1 MRIRDTL
8 ASIESRCTR
17 FHATTR
23 AVTAWIAHEAR
34 CRSRRAL
41 LDVTWVEL
49 RDWTVLVGRAW
60 AGCDGT
66 KMGRERTPR
75 LANCRIQLTRR
86 WRGCGCHGAPM
97 NTSEA
102 IDAVL
107 RRAVLRTGECR
118 CHEYN
123 VLRWWRRGES
133 LSVRERG
140 GMTCNV
146 RAAVRRSSRG
156 PGAPPLGDTWGADI
170 AITGASRHPRGPIR
184 GGGRHGWVGSNCR
197 LLLCRLPLLRRYGP
211 AIARP
216 HRRLWHCGDTDP
228 WQNLVPSFLYLP
240 RLPTPSRPD
249 NQTRGRP
256 TAVAPPSGARR
267 PRISDRTLHT
277 VSTRHTSHTGRGERH
292 SAARVALVAGMRP
305 RSALHAACSNRARGD
320 CRVERLCC
328 GTARLL
334 SPDRPMRCRRH
345 RLRSAAASAPR
356 SDRRPGTRR
365 RPRRADR

>member
-184 GGGRHGWVGSNCR
+184 GGGRHGWVGSNCP
-197 LLLCRLPLLRRYGP
+197 LLLLPFAALTSLRPRDSPATPSTLALRRH
-211 AIARP
+211 RP
-216 HRRLWHCGDTDP
+216 MAEPCTEFSLSTKTTNPQPTRQPNPGETNCRRSAL
-228 WQNLVPSFLYLP
+228 
-240 RLPTPSRPD
+240 
-249 NQTRGRP
+249 
-256 TAVAPPSGARR
+256 RR
-267 PRISDRTLHT
+267 PASTHLRPHT
-277 VSTRHTSHTGRGERH
+277 VSTPHVAHRAGRAPQRG
-292 SAARVALVAGMRP
+292 AGCFGGW
-305 RSALHAACSNRARGD
+305 HAATF
-320 CRVERLCC
+320 
-328 GTARLL
+328 GTARRVQQQ
-334 SPDRPMRCRRH
+334 SAG
-345 RLRSAAASAPR
+345 RLPSRTTMLRDGALAQS
-356 SDRRPGTRR
+356 
-365 RPRRADR
+365 